1 MTVDPC
7 APARLRLTGAALWR
21 DHRRFDMEHSHESLK
36 GFPVV
41 IALPVLWGD
50 QDAFGHVNNLRYMGW
65 AETARVEYL
74 VRIGLWAT
82 LPPDGVGPILVAV
95 SCDFKRP
102 VTYPDTVLVGARVT
116 RIGDSSIG
124 IEHRIV
130 SQSLNEVV
138 AEVDSTIVVLDY
150 SRMKSVRVPEHVR
163 KAIESLEG
171 RVFEAPL
178 SENGR

>member
-1 MTVDPC
+1 
-7 APARLRLTGAALWR
+7 
-21 DHRRFDMEHSHESLK
+21 MEHSHESLT

-50 QDAFGHVNNLRYMGW
+50 QDAFGHVNNLRYMSW

-74 VRIGLWAT
+74 VRIGLGAS
-82 LPPDGVGPILVAV
+82 LPPDGVGPILVSI

-102 VTYPDTVLVGARVT
+102 VNYPDTVLVGARVT
-116 RIGDSSIG
+116 RIGNSSIRM
-124 IEHRIV
+124 EHRIT
-130 SQSLNEVV
+130 SLALNEVV

-150 SRMKSVRVPEHVR
+150 GRMKSVPVPEDVR
-163 KAIESLEG
+163 KAIGSLEG
-171 RVFEAPL
+171 REFEAPL